1 MTALDFNEDRAIKLE
16 YVMDRIQEARQ
27 GDTTAGNYCLFIMDT
42 DGDLY
47 SEAEAALT
55 DLEAYYLA

>member
-1 MTALDFNEDRAIKLE
+1 MTALDFNEDRSIKLE
-16 YVMDRIQEARQ
+16 YVMDRIQEARA
-27 GDTTAGNYCLFIMDT
+27 GDFTSGNYCLFIMDT

-47 SEAEAALT
+47 SEAEAALA